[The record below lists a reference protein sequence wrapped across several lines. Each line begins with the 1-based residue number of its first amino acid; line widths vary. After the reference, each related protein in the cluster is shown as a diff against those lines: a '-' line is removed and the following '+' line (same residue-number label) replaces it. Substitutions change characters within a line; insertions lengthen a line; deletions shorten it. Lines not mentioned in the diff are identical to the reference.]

1 MWVAQRA
8 RFGMETDWAKATRGS
23 NIPDAVDPT
32 SSMLISHALRRVRT
46 DEPRVARTMTVS
58 FVLAGRPR
66 VQEAAGRSRTVS
78 VSLHRQPG
86 CQDHLLTRGFAPPP
100 HGGVFF
106 FLKGFFPHFFFS
118 APFTT
123 PPPPTS

>member
-66 VQEAAGRSRTVS
+66 VQGAAGRSRTDPG
-78 VSLHRQPG
+78 SLHRPAG
-86 CQDHLLTRGFAPPP
+86 CQDHLLTPGSAPPP
-100 HGGVFF
+100 
-106 FLKGFFPHFFFS
+106 PHRV
-118 APFTT
+118 ALIPRGL
-123 PPPPTS
+123 